1 MSATSV
7 SLDPYRRSAS
17 ATVPATRQNM
27 SSGCST
33 GVPVASLIRY
43 RLLITVRA
51 FSLSWASPWGGT
63 AGIGISYNSPQDKRV
78 VNKKTTHLGQHALAS
93 IVSMRAGILPGFVSP
108 RQWLVISLCDNAL
121 GIPHHEWRLRPHF
134 STRTSV
140 PMSRS
145 AHAYQA
151 PMVSARL
158 SCAPSPKYP
167 KALQLDRSE
176 GAVRLLFHQWAVDPR
191 RMVSLET

>member
-1 MSATSV
+1 MSVTSV

-51 FSLSWASPWGGT
+51 FTLSWASPWGGT

-78 VNKKTTHLGQHALAS
+78 VNKKTTHLGQHAWAS
-93 IVSMRAGILPGFVSP
+93 AFLMRAGILPVFVSP
-108 RQWLVISLCDNAL
+108 RQCSVISLCDNIL
-121 GIPHHEWRLRPHF
+121 DIPHHEWRLRPHF

-140 PMSRS
+140 SMSGS
-145 AHAYQA
+145 IHAYHTPRA
-151 PMVSARL
+151 NPGLCCARI
-158 SCAPSPKYP
+158 SKYP
-167 KALQLDRSE
+167 APLQLARAE
-176 GAVRLLFHQWAVDPR
+176 IGFLAFFKQWLPIVGG
-191 RMVSLET
+191 